1 MYPFHLT
8 SNQSFNIII
17 TFKHVFECNY
27 INMKI
32 LAIVLVIVLIVIF
45 GTLYMTSVKK
55 SSDTSA
61 LPDLIIDVRSTDEW
75 NSGHGDTA
83 VNIPLDTLGARISE
97 VEAYKDKNVVVVCR
111 SGARAGAATAMLKSN
126 GFSNVKNGGAWQN
139 YNK

>member
-32 LAIVLVIVLIVIF
+32 LAIVLVIVLVVIF
-45 GTLYMTSVKK
+45 GILYMTNVNK

-61 LPDLIIDVRSTDEW
+61 VPDLIIDVRSADEW
-75 NSGHGDTA
+75 NSGHSDTA

-97 VEAYKDKNVVVVCR
+97 VEAYKDKSVVVVCR

>member
-1 MYPFHLT
+1 
-8 SNQSFNIII
+8 
-17 TFKHVFECNY
+17 
-27 INMKI
+27 MKI
-32 LAIVLVIVLIVIF
+32 LAIVLVIVLVAIF
-45 GTLYMTSVKK
+45 GILYMTNVNK

-61 LPDLIIDVRSTDEW
+61 VPDLIIDVRSTDEW
-75 NSGHGDTA
+75 NSGHSDTA

-97 VEAYKDKNVVVVCR
+97 VDAYKDKSVVVVCR

>member
-1 MYPFHLT
+1 MCLFYLT

-32 LAIVLVIVLIVIF
+32 LAIVLVIVLVVIF
-45 GTLYMTSVKK
+45 GILYMTNVNK

-61 LPDLIIDVRSTDEW
+61 APDLIIDVRSTDEW
-75 NSGHGDTA
+75 NSGHSDTA

-97 VEAYKDKNVVVVCR
+97 VEAYKDKSVVVVCR